1 MKNALLLFGA
11 ALSAPAAAQPSA
23 LPLELNLS
31 CRGESTGL
39 ATVGTESVATRN
51 NWGGASASYGTR
63 QGLMTIDTL
72 ISFRLANGEAMLSVP
87 AALLPPI
94 HGGKRGEFRV
104 RELQVGERDITGK
117 IKINLMNNA
126 SFRIDRISGR
136 LTSSGG
142 FQGDCEAEDV
152 SRRKF

>member
-1 MKNALLLFGA
+1 MKIGIWLFGLVLA
-11 ALSAPAAAQPSA
+11 APAAAQPSPP
-23 LPLELNLS
+23 PLELNLS

-39 ATVGTESVATRN
+39 ATVETGSVATRN
-51 NWGGASASYGTR
+51 NYGAASTSYGTR
-63 QGLMTIDTL
+63 QGLVTIDTL

-104 RELQVGERDITGK
+104 RELQVSERDITGK

-142 FQGDCEAEDV
+142 FQGDCEPEDV
-152 SRRKF
+152 TRRKF

>member
-1 MKNALLLFGA
+1 MKNALWLVGA
-11 ALSAPAAAQPSA
+11 ALAAPAAAQPPA
-23 LPLELNLS
+23 PLELNLS

-39 ATVGTESVATRN
+39 TTVETGSVATRN
-51 NWGGASASYGTR
+51 NYGGASASYDSR
-63 QGLMTIDTL
+63 QGLVTIDTL
-72 ISFRLANGEAMLSVP
+72 ISFRLADGEAMLSVP

-104 RELQVGERDITGK
+104 RELVVSERDIVGK
-117 IKINLMNNA
+117 IKINLLNNA

-142 FQGDCEAEDV
+142 FQGDCEPEDV

>member
-1 MKNALLLFGA
+1 MKNALWLVGA
-11 ALSAPAAAQPSA
+11 VLAAPAAAQPVPP
-23 LPLELNLS
+23 PLDLNLS

-39 ATVGTESVATRN
+39 ATVGTESYATRN
-51 NWGGASASYGTR
+51 NWGGASTAYGTR
-63 QGLMTIDTL
+63 QGLVTIDTL
-72 ISFRLANGEAMLSVP
+72 ISFRLMGGEAMLSVP

-104 RELQVGERDITGK
+104 RELQITDRDITGK
-117 IKINLMNNA
+117 IKINLLNNA

-142 FQGDCEAEDV
+142 FQGDCEPEDV
-152 SRRKF
+152 TRRKF

>member
-1 MKNALLLFGA
+1 MKNALWLVSLVLA
-11 ALSAPAAAQPSA
+11 APAAAQPA
-23 LPLELNLS
+23 APLELNLS
-31 CRGESTGL
+31 CRGESTAL

-51 NWGGASASYGTR
+51 NWGGASTSYGTR
-63 QGLMTIDTL
+63 QGLVTIDTL
-72 ISFRLANGEAMLSVP
+72 ISFRLNNGAAMLSVP

-104 RELQVGERDITGK
+104 RELQVTERDITGK
-117 IKINLMNNA
+117 IKINLLNNA

-142 FQGDCEAEDV
+142 FQGDCEPEDV
-152 SRRKF
+152 TRRKF

>member
-1 MKNALLLFGA
+1 MKNALWLVGLVLA
-11 ALSAPAAAQPSA
+11 APAAAQPPSP
-23 LPLELNLS
+23 PLELNLS
-31 CRGESTGL
+31 CRGESTAL

-51 NWGGASASYGTR
+51 NMGGASTSYGTR
-63 QGLMTIDTL
+63 QGLVTIDTL
-72 ISFRLANGEAMLSVP
+72 ISFRLSNGEAMLSVP

-104 RELQVGERDITGK
+104 RELQVGDRDITGK
-117 IKINLMNNA
+117 VRINLMNNA

-152 SRRKF
+152 ARRKF

>member
-1 MKNALLLFGA
+1 MKIALWLVGLA
-11 ALSAPAAAQPSA
+11 VAAPAAAQPPA
-23 LPLELNLS
+23 PPLELNLS
-31 CRGESTGL
+31 CRGESTAL
-39 ATVGTESVATRN
+39 TTVGTESVATRN

-63 QGLMTIDTL
+63 QGLVTIDTL

-104 RELQVGERDITGK
+104 RELQVSDRDVTGK

-142 FQGDCEAEDV
+142 FQGDCEPEDV
-152 SRRKF
+152 TRRKF

>member
-1 MKNALLLFGA
+1 MKNALWLVGLVLA
-11 ALSAPAAAQPSA
+11 APAAAQPA
-23 LPLELNLS
+23 APPLELNLS

-39 ATVGTESVATRN
+39 ATVGTESVSTRS
-51 NWGGASASYGTR
+51 NWGGASTSYGTR
-63 QGLMTIDTL
+63 QGLVTIDTL
-72 ISFRLANGEAMLSVP
+72 ISFRLSGGEAMLSVP

-94 HGGKRGEFRV
+94 HGGKSGEFRV
-104 RELQVGERDITGK
+104 RELQIGERDITGK
-117 IKINLMNNA
+117 IRINLMNNA

-152 SRRKF
+152 ARRKF

>member
-1 MKNALLLFGA
+1 MKNALWLVGLVLA
-11 ALSAPAAAQPSA
+11 APAAAQPP
-23 LPLELNLS
+23 PLELNLS

-39 ATVGTESVATRN
+39 TTVGTESVATRN
-51 NWGGASASYGTR
+51 NWGGASTSYGTR
-63 QGLMTIDTL
+63 QGLVTIDTL
-72 ISFRLANGEAMLSVP
+72 ISFRMSGGEAMLSVP

-104 RELQVGERDITGK
+104 RELQVSERDIIGK
-117 IKINLMNNA
+117 IKINMLNNA

-142 FQGDCEAEDV
+142 FQGDCAPEDV
-152 SRRKF
+152 TRRKF

>member
-1 MKNALLLFGA
+1 MKNALWLLGL
-11 ALSAPAAAQPSA
+11 ALAAPATAQPPA
-23 LPLELNLS
+23 PPLELNLT

-39 ATVGTESVATRN
+39 TTVETGSVSTRN
-51 NWGGASASYGTR
+51 NWGGASTSYGTR
-63 QGLMTIDTL
+63 QGLVTVDTL

-117 IKINLMNNA
+117 IKINMLNNA

-142 FQGDCEAEDV
+142 FQGDCEPEDV
-152 SRRKF
+152 TRRKF

>member
-1 MKNALLLFGA
+1 MRNALWLVGL
-11 ALSAPAAAQPSA
+11 ALAAPASAQPS
-23 LPLELNLS
+23 PPRELNLT

-39 ATVGTESVATRN
+39 ATVGTESYSTAN
-51 NWGGASASYGTR
+51 NYGGAATSYGTR
-63 QGLMTIDTL
+63 QGLVTIDTL
-72 ISFRLANGEAMLSVP
+72 ITFRLANGEAMLSVP

-104 RELQVGERDITGK
+104 RELVVSERDITGK
-117 IKINLMNNA
+117 IKINMLNNS

-142 FQGDCEAEDV
+142 FQGDCEPEDV
-152 SRRKF
+152 TRRKF

>member
-1 MKNALLLFGA
+1 MKNALWLVGLVLA
-11 ALSAPAAAQPSA
+11 APATAQPPQP
-23 LPLELNLS
+23 PLELNLS

-39 ATVGTESVATRN
+39 ATVGTESYATRN
-51 NWGGASASYGTR
+51 NWGGASTAYGTR
-63 QGLMTIDTL
+63 QGLVTIDTL
-72 ISFRLANGEAMLSVP
+72 ISFRLADGAAMLSVP

-104 RELQVGERDITGK
+104 RELMVSDRDITGK
-117 IKINLMNNA
+117 IKINLLNNA

-142 FQGDCEAEDV
+142 FQGDCEPEDV
-152 SRRKF
+152 TRRKF